1 MNVTLTISKDYT
13 EPLVNIYAPEATDD
27 IHKLVAYIQNTEKI
41 ISANEDDSIV
51 ILKPEEI
58 YMVCSLGRGVKVLCK
73 DKEYTSSKCLYEFEE
88 LLADS
93 FVRISKTTLISIP
106 KLKKIEPSFSGMLA
120 ILDNGKG
127 DYISRKYLPLFK
139 KRLGL

>member
-1 MNVTLTISKDYT
+1 MNVTLTISKEYA
-13 EPLVNIYAPEATDD
+13 EPQINIYAPETTAD
-27 IHKLVAYIQNTEKI
+27 INKLISYIQNAEKMI
-41 ISANEDDSIV
+41 AVNEEDSIV

-58 YMVCSLGRGVKVLCK
+58 YMICSTGRGVKVFCEK
-73 DKEYTSSKCLYEFEE
+73 KEFTSSKCLYEFEE
-88 LLADS
+88 MLGDN
-93 FVRISKTTLISIP
+93 FVRISKTTLISVF

-120 ILDNGKG
+120 VMDNGKS

>member
-1 MNVTLTISKDYT
+1 MNVTLTISKEYT
-13 EPLVNIYAPEATDD
+13 EPQVTICAAEVTED
-27 IHKLVAYIQNTEKI
+27 INKLVSYIQNVEKI
-41 ISANEDDSIV
+41 IAVNEEDSIV

-58 YMVCSLGRGVKVLCK
+58 YMVCSTGRGVQVMCK
-73 DKEYTSSKCLYEFEE
+73 DKAYTSSKCLYEFEE

-93 FVRISKTTLISIP
+93 FVRISKTTLISMS
-106 KLKKIEPSFSGMLA
+106 KLEKIEPSFSGMLA
-120 ILDNGKG
+120 VLKNGKS

>member
-1 MNVTLTISKDYT
+1 MNVTLTISQEYT
-13 EPLVNIYAPEATDD
+13 EPQVMIYASEATED
-27 IHKLVAYIQNTEKI
+27 IRKLISYIQNVEKI
-41 ISANEDDSIV
+41 IAVNEQDSII

-58 YMVCSLGRGVKVLCK
+58 YMVCSLGRGVKVFCK
-73 DKEYTSSKCLYEFEE
+73 EKEYTSSKCLYEFEE
-88 LLADS
+88 LLGDS
-93 FVRISKTTLISIP
+93 FVRISKTTLISIS

-120 ILDNGKG
+120 VLKNDKS